1 MESVITLSSSDH
13 TIINHDHRV
22 KILNDIRII

>member
-13 TIINHDHRV
+13 TVMNSDHGV